1 MCYPGPA
8 ITSLRQAAWHHCML
22 MAQEAP
28 TTLPQ
33 LQPHRQATPLVLLRG
48 RSQAPA
54 VAALCT
60 CRFSSNHH
68 ICGAS
73 MESTK
78 RHPWAISPGRCA
90 ASFASQRLSACRR
103 DNVLFSRACSPTR
116 ASFTSSIHQFT
127 RMVSG
132 WTHGRV
138 DVVPSPPVCRQAGC
152 SRLLPRH
159 ALWTYMCAIVV
170 VLSAWA
176 PASAIGAYDCAS
188 GGWLCDA
195 KLTVIG
201 TCRVRFS
208 AVAVGSTR
216 HPVRHAINN
225 ALRA

>member
-1 MCYPGPA
+1 
-8 ITSLRQAAWHHCML
+8 
-22 MAQEAP
+22 MACA
-28 TTLPQ
+28 TLAPQ
-33 LQPHRQATPLVLLRG
+33 LQVCYKQLGTTVCLWPRRHRQHC
-48 RSQAPA
+48 RSCSRTDREHCWCFCEDVHKPA
-54 VAALCT
+54 VAAL

-68 ICGAS
+68 KCGAS